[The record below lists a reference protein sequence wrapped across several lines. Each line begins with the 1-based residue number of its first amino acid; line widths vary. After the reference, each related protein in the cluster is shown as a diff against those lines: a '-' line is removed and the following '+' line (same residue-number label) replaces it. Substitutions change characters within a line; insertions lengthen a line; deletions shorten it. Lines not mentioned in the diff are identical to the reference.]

1 MIAIIKRIIT
11 FFYTKEYKQLKKYIR
26 VIGPQVITFY
36 VMKKTKKF
44 LGGLIEVNSN
54 ILMDDYNSSKV
65 SDDEKYF
72 MDMSVHAA
80 AYTILATEWKTM
92 INHIDTEPINEEV

>member
-1 MIAIIKRIIT
+1 
-11 FFYTKEYKQLKKYIR
+11 
-26 VIGPQVITFY
+26 
-36 VMKKTKKF
+36 MKKTRKF

-80 AYTILATEWKTM
+80 AYTANQIHDNQRSDESANKSADAKNLQKPEISKM
-92 INHIDTEPINEEV
+92 RC